1 MRKSRKRPL
10 AGCCA
15 GAVAFLIA
23 LGAAGF
29 LGILPYGASAGEKPD
44 FMADVADLP
53 LMPGLK
59 EVPDAGMTF
68 DTASGRI
75 VEAYAEGAVARED
88 VIRFYLSTLPQL
100 GWEAKA
106 DSLFSR
112 EGERLQ
118 MIYLQDKDAL
128 VVRFTLQPE

>member
-1 MRKSRKRPL
+1 MRKGIKLPL
-10 AGCCA
+10 AGGCA
-15 GAVAFLIA
+15 AALMFLIA

-29 LGILPYGASAGEKPD
+29 LGISPLNAQAAEKLD

-53 LMPGLK
+53 LMPGLE

-118 MIYLQDKDAL
+118 MIYLEDKGAL